1 MPKSKELKIELPS
14 VDELFTTQEERDEA
28 MCEVIKN
35 LPLSKISDFP
45 NHPFKVKEDEKMMEL
60 IESVSAHGVLA
71 PVLVRPKGNGYEMI
85 SGHRRKY
92 ASHLVGMMEIPCI
105 IRDLSDD
112 EATILLVDSNL
123 QREEILPSERAFAYK
138 MKMEAL
144 RHQGKRTDLTSCQLG
159 TKLKGTRSDENLA
172 KEAPDSARQIQ
183 RYIRL
188 TELIQPLLDMVDEKK
203 IVLTTGVMISY
214 LKKDEQE
221 QLFDSMQY
229 EDCTPSGAQAKKMKE
244 FSEQGK
250 LNENVILS
258 ILQEEKPNQVEK
270 IKIPKERIS
279 KFFPK
284 GTPEKKIEETIV
296 KALELYQKRERQ
308 KQSAR

>member
-1 MPKSKELKIELPS
+1 MPKSKELKLDLPS

-35 LPLSKISDFP
+35 LPLSEISDFP

-60 IESVSAHGVLA
+60 IESVSEHGVLA
-71 PVLVRPKGNGYEMI
+71 PALVRPKDNGYEMI

-92 ASHLVGMMEIPCI
+92 ASNLVGKKEIPCI
-105 IRDLSDD
+105 IRDLKDD

-123 QREEILPSERAFAYK
+123 QREEILPSEKAFSYK
-138 MKMEAL
+138 MKLEAMS
-144 RHQGKRTDLTSCQLG
+144 HQGKRSDLTSVPLAQKLNKTSREQLG
-159 TKLKGTRSDENLA
+159 EQVGESQD
-172 KEAPDSARQIQ
+172 QIR

-188 TELIQPLLDMVDEKK
+188 AELIPPLLDMVDEKK
-203 IVLTTGVMISY
+203 VAFQTGVTISY

>member
-1 MPKSKELKIELPS
+1 
-14 VDELFTTQEERDEA
+14 
-28 MCEVIKN
+28 
-35 LPLSKISDFP
+35 
-45 NHPFKVKEDEKMMEL
+45 MMEL
-60 IESVSAHGVLA
+60 IESVSEHGVLA
-71 PVLVRPKGNGYEMI
+71 PVLVRPKDNGYEMI

-92 ASHLVGMMEIPCI
+92 ASNLVGKVEISCI
-105 IRDLSDD
+105 VRDLSDD

-144 RHQGKRTDLTSCQLG
+144 KHQGERTDLTSSQNA
-159 TKLKGTRSDENLA
+159 TKLKGKRTDALIG
-172 KEAPDSARQIQ
+172 KEYGTSKDTVQ

-188 TELIQPLLDMVDEKK
+188 TELIPPLLDMVDEKK
-203 IVLTTGVMISY
+203 IVLTTGVLISY

-221 QLFDSMQY
+221 QLLDSMAY
-229 EDCTPSGAQAKKMKE
+229 EDCTPSGAQATKIKQ
-244 FSEQGK
+244 FSQENK
-250 LNENVILS
+250 LSEAVILS

-284 GTPEKKIEETIV
+284 GTPEKKMEETIV

>member
-1 MPKSKELKIELPS
+1 MPKSKELKLDLPT
-14 VDELFTTQEERDEA
+14 VDELFTTQEQRDEA
-28 MCEVIKN
+28 QCEVIKN
-35 LPLSKISDFP
+35 LSLSEISDFP

-60 IESVSAHGVLA
+60 IESVSEHGVLA
-71 PVLVRPKGNGYEMI
+71 PVLVRPKDNGYEMI

-92 ASHLVGMMEIPCI
+92 ASNLVGKAEISCI

-123 QREEILPSERAFAYK
+123 QREEILPSEKAFAFK
-138 MKMEAL
+138 MKLEAMK
-144 RHQGKRTDLTSCQLG
+144 RQGERVDLTCAPTG
-159 TKLKGTRSDENLA
+159 HKLDRKKSRDILA
-172 KEAPDSARQIQ
+172 ESEGESKSQIQ

-188 TELIQPLLDMVDEKK
+188 TELIPPLLDMVDEKK
-203 IVLTTGVMISY
+203 VAFQTGVTISY

-221 QLFDSMQY
+221 QLLDSMEY

-258 ILQEEKPNQVEK
+258 ILQEEKPNQIEK

-296 KALELYQKRERQ
+296 KALELYQRRERQ

>member
-1 MPKSKELKIELPS
+1 MPKNKELKLDLPS
-14 VDELFTTQEERDEA
+14 VDELFTTQVERDEA
-28 MCEVIKN
+28 LCEVIKN
-35 LPLSKISDFP
+35 LPLSEISDFP

-60 IESVSAHGVLA
+60 IESVSEHGVLA
-71 PVLVRPKGNGYEMI
+71 PVLVRPKDNGYEMI

-92 ASHLVGMMEIPCI
+92 ASNLVGKVEIPCI
-105 IRDLSDD
+105 VRDLSDD

-138 MKMEAL
+138 MKLEAMK
-144 RHQGKRTDLTSCQLG
+144 RQGERVDLTCAPMG
-159 TKLKGTRSDENLA
+159 HKLNGKKSRDILA
-172 KEAPDSARQIQ
+172 ESEGESKSQIQ

-188 TELIQPLLDMVDEKK
+188 TELIPPLLDMVDEKK
-203 IVLTTGVMISY
+203 VAFQTAVTISY

-221 QLFDSMQY
+221 QLFDAMEY

>member
-1 MPKSKELKIELPS
+1 
-14 VDELFTTQEERDEA
+14 
-28 MCEVIKN
+28 
-35 LPLSKISDFP
+35 
-45 NHPFKVKEDEKMMEL
+45 MMEL

-71 PVLVRPKGNGYEMI
+71 PVLVRSKGNGYEMI

-138 MKMEAL
+138 MKMDAL
-144 RHQGKRTDLTSCQLG
+144 KHQGKRTDLTSSQNA
-159 TKLKGTRSDENLA
+159 TKLKGKRTDTIIG
-172 KEAPDSARQIQ
+172 KEYGTSKDTIQ

-188 TELIQPLLDMVDEKK
+188 TELIPALLEMVDEKK
-203 IVLTTGVMISY
+203 IVLTTGVLISY

>member
-1 MPKSKELKIELPS
+1 MPKSKELKLELPS

-28 MCEVIKN
+28 LCEVIKN
-35 LPLSKISDFP
+35 LPLSEISDFP

-60 IESVSAHGVLA
+60 IESVSEHGVLA
-71 PVLVRPKGNGYEMI
+71 PVLVRPKDNGYEMI

-92 ASHLVGMMEIPCI
+92 ASNLVGKVEIPCI
-105 IRDLSDD
+105 VRDLSDD

-138 MKMEAL
+138 MKIEAL
-144 RHQGKRTDLTSCQLG
+144 NHQGKQSDLTSTPLVS
-159 TKLKGTRSDENLA
+159 KLRTNEKVGQEHG
-172 KEAPDSARQIQ
+172 DSREQVR

-188 TELIQPLLDMVDEKK
+188 TELIPSLLDMVDEKR
-203 IVLTTGVMISY
+203 VAFQTGVTISY

-221 QLFDSMQY
+221 QLLDSMAY

>member
-1 MPKSKELKIELPS
+1 MQKSKELKLDLPS
-14 VDELFTTQEERDEA
+14 DDELYTTQEERDEA

-35 LPLSKISDFP
+35 LPLSEISDFP

-60 IESVSAHGVLA
+60 IESVSEHGVLA
-71 PVLVRPKGNGYEMI
+71 PALVRPKDNGYEMI

-92 ASHLVGMMEIPCI
+92 ASNLVGKTEIPCI
-105 IRDLSDD
+105 IRDLNDD

-138 MKMEAL
+138 MKIEAL
-144 RHQGKRTDLTSCQLG
+144 NHQGKRNDLTS
-159 TKLKGTRSDENLA
+159 TPMVSKLRTNERVGQEHG
-172 KEAPDSARQIQ
+172 DSR
-183 RYIRL
+183 
-188 TELIQPLLDMVDEKK
+188 
-203 IVLTTGVMISY
+203 
-214 LKKDEQE
+214 EQV
-221 QLFDSMQY
+221 
-229 EDCTPSGAQAKKMKE
+229 
-244 FSEQGK
+244 
-250 LNENVILS
+250 NENVILS

>member
-1 MPKSKELKIELPS
+1 MPKSKELKLELPS

-105 IRDLSDD
+105 IRNLSDD

-123 QREEILPSERAFAYK
+123 QREEILPSEKAFAYK
-138 MKMEAL
+138 MKIEAL
-144 RHQGKRTDLTSCQLG
+144 NHQGKRSDLTSTPLVS
-159 TKLKGTRSDENLA
+159 KLRTNEKVGQEHG
-172 KEAPDSARQIQ
+172 DSREQVR

-188 TELIQPLLDMVDEKK
+188 TELIPSLLDMVDEKR
-203 IVLTTGVMISY
+203 IAFQTGVTISY
-214 LKKDEQE
+214 LKMGEQE

>member
-1 MPKSKELKIELPS
+1 MPKNKELKLDLPS
-14 VDELFTTQEERDEA
+14 VDELFTTQVERDEA
-28 MCEVIKN
+28 LCEVIKN
-35 LPLSKISDFP
+35 LPLSEISDFP

-60 IESVSAHGVLA
+60 IESVSEHGVLA
-71 PVLVRPKGNGYEMI
+71 PVLVRPKDNGYEMI

-92 ASHLVGMMEIPCI
+92 ASNLVGKVEIPCI
-105 IRDLSDD
+105 VRDLSDD

-138 MKMEAL
+138 MKLEAMK
-144 RHQGKRTDLTSCQLG
+144 RQGERVDLTCAPMG
-159 TKLKGTRSDENLA
+159 HKLNGKKSRDILA
-172 KEAPDSARQIQ
+172 ESEGESKSQIQ

-188 TELIQPLLDMVDEKK
+188 TELIPPLLDMVDEKK
-203 IVLTTGVMISY
+203 VAFQTAVTISY

-221 QLFDSMQY
+221 QLFDAMEY

-308 KQSAR
+308 I

>member
-1 MPKSKELKIELPS
+1 MPKSKELKLELPS
-14 VDELFTTQEERDEA
+14 VDELFTIQEERDEA

-123 QREEILPSERAFAYK
+123 QREEILSSERAFAYK
-138 MKMEAL
+138 MKMDAL
-144 RHQGKRTDLTSCQLG
+144 KHQGKRTDLTSSQNA
-159 TKLKGTRSDENLA
+159 TKLKGKRTDTIIG
-172 KEAPDSARQIQ
+172 KEYGTSKDTIQ

-188 TELIQPLLDMVDEKK
+188 TELIPALLEMVDEKK
-203 IVLTTGVMISY
+203 IVLTTGVLISY

>member
-1 MPKSKELKIELPS
+1 MPKNKELKLDLPS
-14 VDELFTTQEERDEA
+14 VDELFTTQAERDEA
-28 MCEVIKN
+28 LCEVIKN
-35 LPLSKISDFP
+35 LPLLEISDFP

-60 IESVSAHGVLA
+60 IESVSEHGVLA
-71 PVLVRPKGNGYEMI
+71 PVLVRPKDNGYEMI

-92 ASHLVGMMEIPCI
+92 ASNLVGKVEIPCI
-105 IRDLSDD
+105 VRDLSDD

-138 MKMEAL
+138 MKMDAL

-188 TELIQPLLDMVDEKK
+188 TELIPPLLDMVDEKK
-203 IVLTTGVMISY
+203 IVLTTGVLISY

-221 QLFDSMQY
+221 QLLDSMAY

-284 GTPEKKIEETIV
+284 GTSEKRIEETIV

>member
-1 MPKSKELKIELPS
+1 
-14 VDELFTTQEERDEA
+14 
-28 MCEVIKN
+28 
-35 LPLSKISDFP
+35 
-45 NHPFKVKEDEKMMEL
+45 MMEL
-60 IESVSAHGVLA
+60 IESVSEHGVLA
-71 PVLVRPKGNGYEMI
+71 PALVRPKDNGYEMI

-92 ASHLVGMMEIPCI
+92 ASNLVGKTEIPCI
-105 IRDLSDD
+105 IRDLNDD

-138 MKMEAL
+138 MKIEAL
-144 RHQGKRTDLTSCQLG
+144 NHQGKRNDLTS
-159 TKLKGTRSDENLA
+159 TPMVSKLRTNERVGQEHG
-172 KEAPDSARQIQ
+172 DSREQVR

-188 TELIQPLLDMVDEKK
+188 AELIPPLLDMVDEKK
-203 IVLTTGVMISY
+203 VAFQTGVTISY

>member
-1 MPKSKELKIELPS
+1 MPKSKELKLDLPS

-35 LPLSKISDFP
+35 LPLSEISDFP

-60 IESVSAHGVLA
+60 IESVSEHGVLA
-71 PVLVRPKGNGYEMI
+71 PALVRPKDNGYEMI

-92 ASHLVGMMEIPCI
+92 ASNLVGKTEIPCI
-105 IRDLSDD
+105 IRDLNDD

-138 MKMEAL
+138 MKIEAL
-144 RHQGKRTDLTSCQLG
+144 NHQGKRNDLTS
-159 TKLKGTRSDENLA
+159 TPMVSKLRTNERVGQEHG
-172 KEAPDSARQIQ
+172 DSREQVR

-188 TELIQPLLDMVDEKK
+188 AELIPPLLDMVDEKK
-203 IVLTTGVMISY
+203 VAFQTGVTISY